1 MAEINAGDGGG
12 KGGKKRSKKIST
24 KVDMTP
30 MVDLAF
36 LLITFFMLAT
46 TLTKQQ
52 KFDFGVP
59 PDVKN
64 PEDQPE
70 LKASNAITLILGKD
84 DAVYW
89 YVMNQDGTTDFHETD
104 FADDGIRATL
114 IERKKAVGNDLN
126 VVIKPMKDSK
136 YKNLIDII
144 DELAILGIGKK
155 ALVDATP
162 NDILLVQKE
171 NASF

>member
-1 MAEINAGDGGG
+1 MAEINTGGG
-12 KGGKKRSKKIST
+12 DKGGKKRSKKMST

-59 PDVKN
+59 PDVVDPK
-64 PEDQPE
+64 DQPE

-84 DAVYW
+84 DQVYW

-104 FADDGIRATL
+104 FSDEGIRATL
-114 IERKKAVGNDLN
+114 IERKKTVGNDLN
-126 VVIKPMKDSK
+126 VVIKPMKESK
-136 YKNLIDII
+136 YKNLVDII
-144 DELAILGIGKK
+144 DELAIIGIGKK
-155 ALVDATP
+155 ALVDATAD
-162 NDILLVQKE
+162 DIKLVEAE
-171 NASF
+171 NAAN